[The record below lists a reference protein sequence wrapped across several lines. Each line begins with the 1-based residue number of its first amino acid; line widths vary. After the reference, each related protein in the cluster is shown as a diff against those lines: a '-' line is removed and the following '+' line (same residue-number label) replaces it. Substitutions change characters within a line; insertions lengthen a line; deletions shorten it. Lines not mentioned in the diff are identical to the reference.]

1 MCILYVVLC
10 GVYMCDMC
18 IGVYVELCVILS
30 VVLCTVACGICV
42 CEVCIWYYVMCVLH
56 AVVCVYLLCTMVCV
70 CVFCGFGPED
80 ITSTSTEEIAYFQ
93 GQRSSWSPE
102 SCSEQPSQA
111 ECDLVE

>member
-1 MCILYVVLC
+1 M
-10 GVYMCDMC
+10 
-18 IGVYVELCVILS
+18 
-30 VVLCTVACGICV
+30 LCTVACGICV

-70 CVFCGFGPED
+70 CVCVFCGFGPED
-80 ITSTSTEEIAYFQ
+80 ITSTSTEEIVYFQ
-93 GQRSSWSPE
+93 GSWSPE